1 MSQQTVTSREIIKLT
16 REKDPNLSLSHYVG
30 DRLRKLKKWGFVDYE
45 MYTDKYFRSEQRRK
59 VHNIKT

>member
-16 REKDPNLSLSHYVG
+16 REKYPNLSLSHYVG

-45 MYTDKYFRSEQRRK
+45 MYTDKYFWSE
-59 VHNIKT
+59 

>member
-1 MSQQTVTSREIIKLT
+1 MSQQTVTSREIIKLAK
-16 REKDPNLSLSHYVG
+16 EKYPNLSLSHYVG
-30 DRLRKLKKWGFVDYE
+30 DRLRKLKKWGFVDQ